1 MRRMRIIRMV
11 VELLNGVKVHRF
23 IIAQNK
29 YQVVKIPAYKKQMFK
44 IQNRAK

>member
-1 MRRMRIIRMV
+1 MSIYRII

-23 IIAQNK
+23 IMAQNK
-29 YQVVKIPAYKKQMFK
+29 YQVVKIPAYKGQMFK